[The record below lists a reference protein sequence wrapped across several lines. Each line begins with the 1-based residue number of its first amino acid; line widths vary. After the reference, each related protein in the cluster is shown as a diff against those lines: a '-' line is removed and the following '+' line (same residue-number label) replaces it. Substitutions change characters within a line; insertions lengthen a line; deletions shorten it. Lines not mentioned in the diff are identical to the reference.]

1 MWDLIADQEAFQS
14 PLHSG
19 GINNTASFWRMFSMR
34 RSTMRPEVT
43 RGHQRSPEVTRGHQ
57 RSSPPAPTPGQ
68 QRYPPGAAL
77 PRWGAPAWTTWAVA
91 AGPGGPWL
99 GPPGP
104 PRRGGAAWSP
114 APGPWLGPP
123 GPPRRGGGGLVPWT
137 LAGPTWA
144 NLEGGIFPPFS
155 FCSCFRCCQ

>member
-19 GINNTASFWRMFSMR
+19 GINNTASIWRMFYMW
-34 RSTMRPEVT
+34 RSTMR
-43 RGHQRSPEVTRGHQ
+43 PEVTRGHQ

-77 PRWGAPAWTTWAVA
+77 PRWGAPAWRSWAWS
-91 AGPGGPWL
+91 PGLWL

-104 PRRGGAAWSP
+104 TWRGGPAWS
-114 APGPWLGPP
+114 PGPWLGPP
-123 GPPRRGGGGLVPWT
+123 GPTWRGGSSLRSASAPVFAVASNAVQNSHSEEKRFQLSLET
-137 LAGPTWA
+137 LRIHY
-144 NLEGGIFPPFS
+144 LMYEFEI
-155 FCSCFRCCQ
+155 QL